1 MESSDLA
8 GQPYWKWGLTVL
20 PSDRDALNHA
30 VEQMQRLS
38 AQLVRLE
45 ERESGHSRTLDR
57 LERMITANATSVSQL
72 IEGVAQIR
80 ELVNGHEK
88 SIQALQRSQAQ
99 GVSEDIARLPSEVA
113 QLRAVDEQLR
123 TAITHLADAQADMA
137 ATVTRVDRKM
147 MWWGG
152 GIAVLAVVATV
163 VVGMARWRIVGE
175 APPPT
180 TVILKMSDGKTISPV
195 TGGQP

>member
-1 MESSDLA
+1 M
-8 GQPYWKWGLTVL
+8 L
-20 PSDRDALNHA
+20 PSDRDALNNA

-57 LERMITANATSVSQL
+57 LERMITANAASVSQL

-88 SIQALQRSQAQ
+88 SIQALQRSQSQ
-99 GVSEDIARLPSEVA
+99 GISEDIARLPSEVA

-123 TAITHLADAQADMA
+123 TAINSLADAQADMTE
-137 ATVTRVDRKM
+137 TVTRVDRKM
-147 MWWGG
+147 VWWGG

-180 TVILKMSDGKTISPV
+180 TVILKMSDGKTISPT

>member
-1 MESSDLA
+1 M
-8 GQPYWKWGLTVL
+8 L
-20 PSDRDALNHA
+20 PSDRDALNNA

-88 SIQALQRSQAQ
+88 SIQALQRSR
-99 GVSEDIARLPSEVA
+99 GISEDIARLPTEVA

-123 TAITHLADAQADMA
+123 SAITGLADAQSDMA
-137 ATVTRVDRKM
+137 QTVTRVDRKM
-147 MWWGG
+147 VWWGG

-175 APPPT
+175 VPPPT